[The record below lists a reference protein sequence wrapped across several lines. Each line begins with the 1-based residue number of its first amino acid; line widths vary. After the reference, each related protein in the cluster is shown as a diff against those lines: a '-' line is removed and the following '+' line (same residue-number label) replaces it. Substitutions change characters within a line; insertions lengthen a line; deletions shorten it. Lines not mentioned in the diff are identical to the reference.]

1 MCLFSSIFYK
11 KDSKKAFIQNTFD
24 AFLKHVLKMF
34 KMLGPIDTANALV
47 NHLSSADFEKNFQSI
62 VIQAIIELKRVSTD
76 DLNEIQINTIGTIIA
91 NILILELLDYPE
103 DFIHSY
109 CHAFEP
115 TIQDMYKPFVS
126 YWLHDLSEQDCQRA
140 KEPFQ
145 KLISDTLQTVS
156 LPIYFNTLEGLIID
170 TSNPLII

>member
-11 KDSKKAFIQNTFD
+11 KDLKKDFIQNLFD

-34 KMLGPIDTANALV
+34 KMLGPIDTANARV
-47 NHLSSADFEKNFQSI
+47 NQLSSANFEKNFKSL
-62 VIQAIIELKRVSTD
+62 VVKTIIEPKRLSID

-91 NILILELLDYPE
+91 NILILKLLDYPE
-103 DFIHSY
+103 DRIHSH

-126 YWLHDLSEQDCQRA
+126 YWLHDLSEQHCQRA

-156 LPIYFNTLEGLIID
+156 LQTYFNTLEWLTD
-170 TSNPLII
+170 TTNPLII